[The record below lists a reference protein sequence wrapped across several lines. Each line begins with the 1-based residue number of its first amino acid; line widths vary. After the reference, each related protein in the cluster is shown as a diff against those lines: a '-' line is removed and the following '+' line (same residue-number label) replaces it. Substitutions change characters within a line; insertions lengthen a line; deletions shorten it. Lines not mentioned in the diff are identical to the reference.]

1 MSVFLYRK
9 IIDQH
14 GNKILAKTKNSWL
27 EEQFRILGRNAL
39 GRSAHVVYISYLI
52 IIVTVMPPKAPPT
65 HIGCFSIKGPVQLEH
80 QAPPGT

>member
-1 MSVFLYRK
+1 M
-9 IIDQH
+9 
-14 GNKILAKTKNSWL
+14 
-27 EEQFRILGRNAL
+27 

-80 QAPPGT
+80 QAPPAPNANITDENFSNGINSRAPGGKRRRKAI